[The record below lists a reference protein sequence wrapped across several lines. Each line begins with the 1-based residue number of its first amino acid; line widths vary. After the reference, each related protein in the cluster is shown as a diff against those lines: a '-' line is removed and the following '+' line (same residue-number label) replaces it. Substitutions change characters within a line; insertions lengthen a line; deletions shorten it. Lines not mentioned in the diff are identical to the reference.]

1 MKKLL
6 LLLSLLLLLTTTG
19 FSQGLSK
26 SEKAK
31 LKQELRTYMK
41 DLEGYKTKMEDIEMT
56 LDSNDAQIKRLKDEL
71 AYTEMNQT
79 EVTNKVNAYKRE
91 VEKLQTENETLKNWN
106 DSTFVASGNIDEK
119 HEKSGTV
126 YKVQLGLYKTFNIN
140 KYFDTPR
147 YIGYETVDGMNRYII
162 SYFDNEKI
170 ATDFLKDI
178 RKLGI
183 KDAFVA
189 KYVDGKRVYDWGKS
203 TVKTPDDLKNKLEQG
218 N

>member
-1 MKKLL
+1 MKKLI
-6 LLLSLLLLLTTTG
+6 LLLSLSLLLANSG
-19 FSQGLSK
+19 FSQALTK

-41 DLEGYKTKMEDIEMT
+41 NLEGYKTKMEDIEMT

-71 AYTEMNQT
+71 AYTDMNQT
-79 EVTNKVNAYKRE
+79 EMVNKVNAYKRE
-91 VEKLQTENETLKNWN
+91 VEKLQGENETLKNWN
-106 DSTFVASGNIDEK
+106 DSTFVASGKIDEK
-119 HEKSGTV
+119 HETSGTV
-126 YKVQLGLYKTFNIN
+126 YKVQLGLYKSFNIN

-147 YIGYETVDGMNRYII
+147 YIGYELVNGMNRYII
-162 SYFDNEKI
+162 SYFDNEKV
-170 ATDFLKDI
+170 ATDFVKDI

-189 KYVDGKRVYDWGKS
+189 KYVDGKRKYDWSES
-203 TVKTPDDLKNKLEQG
+203 TVKTSDELKSKLGEG